1 MQIDLVKENEFT
13 YKIPVQKERGMRV
26 PGIIYSTEKMMDTMR
41 DDPSLAQV
49 MNVATLPGIV
59 KASIA
64 MPDIHLGYG
73 FPIGGIAAFDSETG
87 IVSPG
92 GVGYDINCGVSLMK
106 INVSYG
112 EISLKMKEV
121 VDAVFQAVPSG
132 MGSNSRIRIGKSE
145 MDDILQTGL
154 KWALEKGYATS
165 EDIESTEENGTMEGS
180 DPADVSS
187 EARSRGMKQIGT
199 LGAGNH
205 FLEIQRV
212 QEIFDGSV
220 ASSFGIESEGQITV
234 MVHTGSRG
242 LGHQVATDY
251 LKRLNESVPGRV
263 ICQHDRQLISAEINS
278 RIGQQYLSA
287 MKGAANF
294 AFVNRQIILS
304 RVREVFA
311 KVLGRP
317 EDDLQMK
324 LVYGL
329 AHNIAKVEKHT
340 VDGEKMILMVHR
352 KGATRAF
359 PAGAPGVGARFMKT
373 GHPVLVP
380 GDMGSAS
387 YVMVG
392 AKKSLDASFGSSC
405 HGAGRL
411 LSRQKSLRNF
421 SDTYVQGKLSAAGVI
436 VKSASRRVLI
446 EEAPGSYKNID
457 EVVSGVV
464 GAGLAERVSRH
475 VPVGVV
481 KG

>member
-1 MQIDLVKENEFT
+1 MELVKEDRFT
-13 YKIPVQKERGMRV
+13 FKIPVLKERGMRV
-26 PGIIYSTEKMMDTMR
+26 PGLIYSTERMMEALKNDQ
-41 DDPSLAQV
+41 SLDQV
-49 MNVATLPGIV
+49 INVATLPGIV

-73 FPIGGIAAFDSETG
+73 FPIGGIAAFDSESG
-87 IVSPG
+87 IISPG

-106 INVSYG
+106 VDMTYNEVAPHIRDLVSA
-112 EISLKMKEV
+112 I
-121 VDAVFQAVPSG
+121 FQAVPSG
-132 MGSNSRIRIGKSE
+132 MGSNSKIPFNNNDME
-145 MDDILQTGL
+145 EILQSGL
-154 KWALEKGYATS
+154 KWALDRGYAS
-165 EDIESTEENGTMEGS
+165 ADDLDSTEENGTMNGS
-180 DPADVSS
+180 DSGDISH

-212 QEIFDGSV
+212 SEIFNPET
-220 ASSFGIESEGQITV
+220 AKSFGIVSENQVTV

-251 LKRLNESVPGRV
+251 LRKLNENVPGKV
-263 ICQHDRQLISAEINS
+263 TCPNDRQLISAEINS

-287 MKGAANF
+287 MKGSANF
-294 AFVNRQIILS
+294 AFVNRQMIIS
-304 RVREVFA
+304 RVRSVFS
-311 KVLGRP
+311 KVLGRT
-317 EDDLQMK
+317 EEELGMR
-324 LVYGL
+324 LIYGL
-329 AHNIAKVEKHT
+329 AHNIAKIEEHT
-340 VDGEKMILMVHR
+340 VNGEKMKLMVHR

-359 PAGAPGVGARFMKT
+359 PAGKNGIGRKFIET

-392 AKKSLDASFGSSC
+392 SKKSLEASFGSSC

-411 LSRQKSLRNF
+411 LSRQKSLKNF
-421 SDTYVQGKLSAAGVI
+421 SDSYVQEKLSAAGVI
-436 VKSASRRVLI
+436 VKSASKRVLI

-457 EVVSGVV
+457 DVISAVV
-464 GAGLAERVSRH
+464 GAGLADRVTRN